1 MLSVIYAEHHK
12 QALYA
17 ECRYAECRY
26 AECRYAKCHYGGCRG
41 APRWKFT
48 KLITSFKTTKGTITR
63 KRLFKM
69 W

>member
-1 MLSVIYAEHHK
+1 MLSVIYAQRHK

-17 ECRYAECRY
+17 ECRNAECRY
-26 AECRYAKCHYGGCRG
+26 TKCYLGGCRG
-41 APRWKFT
+41 APGWKFT
-48 KLITSFKTTKGTITR
+48 KLITSFKTTKGTKTR